1 MSIKVLIYVSIVA
14 LHFQKVYVHGVMMHI
29 DGRMHLQEFHIGQ
42 ERSPAHAEERG
53 EDDLIPRWDEGEIH
67 RLHAGPINNA
77 HLIGIQKFIANLQ

>member
-1 MSIKVLIYVSIVA
+1 MFIKVHSIVIVA
-14 LHFQKVYVHGVMMHI
+14 TLHLQKMYVHGMMMNI

-53 EDDLIPRWDEGEIH
+53 EDDLIPRRDEGEIH